1 MQKYLIE
8 ILECP
13 KCHGE
18 LDWKITEQT
27 ADRVVTA
34 EVQCTACYAVYSIQN
49 EIGIFL
55 TEDLP
60 RNDLWEQ
67 VAQLEQYLKQNP
79 GLEEKLMDVPI
90 DTLGPVDQ
98 HYRGRLHKARG
109 EIEAANEA
117 FSLSH
122 KAMFSEET
130 NRCIDSQM
138 DFVLDEVSQ
147 FDCPIMDLASGEC
160 ELVKKMLKD
169 LPNSI
174 VVTDFSPTVLERDRK
189 NLIELGL
196 YNRVSL
202 LAFDARRTPFK
213 TDSIALLT
221 THCGLQ
227 NIQNPGNLLKELHRI
242 VNGKFL
248 AVSFSYPENDQKN
261 GSVISEAGLAE
272 MYFREKL
279 IGQYR
284 KSNWIVDAKNV
295 CSVKTPASPTGIVLE
310 GAKVDLLPAYETDVE
325 WCVLEATNT

>member
-18 LDWKITEQT
+18 LYWKINEQT
-27 ADRVVTA
+27 IDRVISA
-34 EVQCTACYAVYSIQN
+34 EVQCTSCSAVYSIQN

-55 TEDLP
+55 TEGLP

-79 GLEEKLMDVPI
+79 GLEKKLMDVPI

-138 DFVLDEVSQ
+138 DFVLDGVSQ
-147 FDCPIMDLASGEC
+147 YEGPIVDLASGEC
-160 ELVKKMLKD
+160 ELVKRILKD

-189 NLIELGL
+189 NFIELDR

-227 NIQNPGNLLKELHRI
+227 NIQDPRNLLKELHRI

-248 AVSFSYPENDQKN
+248 AVSFFYPEDDQEN
-261 GSVISEAGLAE
+261 GSVITEAGLAE

-279 IGQYR
+279 TGQYR
-284 KSNWIVDAKNV
+284 KSNWTVEVKNV
-295 CSVKTPASPTGIVLE
+295 CSVKTLASPTGIVLE
-310 GAKVDLLPAYETDVE
+310 GARVDLLPAYETIVD
-325 WCVLEATNT
+325 WCVLKATNA